1 MSQLKNVGPEE
12 FESPEAYVAFGRLCR
27 ELEVFAG
34 QLNPDYIQGPHG
46 YALEDGSHGCATSE
60 DIGGRLLTEVIFEA
74 HRFRGHGYDEKTGIA
89 FPAAPAGAEYRLLS
103 SIRYIVDGLLD
114 FPDDVREAMRAD
126 QEFQGI
132 LEDPDSGFS
141 IELTQEYTLV
151 TNGLYRR
158 ECVLRF
164 NAGDESLFNDFAED
178 TDFGLPKPSQAEATA
193 GASDDLRALF
203 GDDVSGFLSEL
214 DSKMG
219 KKPMQLFYDNLSAI
233 RGISATKEYGLIRGL
248 VSQIPVRGISAAD
261 AAADAA

>member
-114 FPDDVREAMRAD
+114 FPDDVRPVYVISDCLARSE
-126 QEFQGI
+126 
-132 LEDPDSGFS
+132 
-141 IELTQEYTLV
+141 
-151 TNGLYRR
+151 
-158 ECVLRF
+158 
-164 NAGDESLFNDFAED
+164 FAEHV
-178 TDFGLPKPSQAEATA
+178 TLPLRPQANVLAVEIAICAHRTPDALVAT
-193 GASDDLRALF
+193 
-203 GDDVSGFLSEL
+203 LS
-214 DSKMG
+214 
-219 KKPMQLFYDNLSAI
+219 
-233 RGISATKEYGLIRGL
+233 
-248 VSQIPVRGISAAD
+248 
-261 AAADAA
+261 